1 MSIQET
7 HKIDATNQIL
17 GRLASQVAKLLM
29 GKASAAYKPN
39 QDTAVGI
46 EVTNI
51 DKLKFSG
58 NKINKNYHWRYSGYP
73 GGRKQ
78 ILLKEEWQKN
88 PSQLFRQ
95 AVAGMLPAN
104 KLKKARL
111 KRLKIVIS
119 KN

>member
-1 MSIQET
+1 MGPQET
-7 HKIDATNQIL
+7 HKIDATDQIL
-17 GRLASQVAKLLM
+17 GRLASRVAKLLM

-39 QDTAVGI
+39 QDAPVQV
-46 EVTNI
+46 EVINI

-58 NKINKNYHWRYSGYP
+58 NKLNRSYHWRYSGYP

-78 ILLKEEWQKN
+78 ILLKKEWQKHPN
-88 PSQLFRQ
+88 RVFRQ

-111 KRLKIVIS
+111 KRLKIVMS